1 MSNPSANQSDENSV
15 QRDQDQ
21 QAANSNSDS
30 DYSSFEQSND
40 QDMNVDQ
47 CIFENDASEGDSADE
62 EKSNLDDE
70 DRADQLED
78 VWYEAISEF
87 EYSFE
92 KDCNY
97 YPTDKERIFQE
108 KLNDNKIREFC
119 GGFHIFSIF
128 NLLGS
133 LNGFFKCDKCNDTV
147 SLFIYDNWFVF

>member
-62 EKSNLDDE
+62 KKSNLDDE
-70 DRADQLED
+70 TDQTSLKM
-78 VWYEAISEF
+78 F
-87 EYSFE
+87 GTKQFP
-92 KDCNY
+92 N
-97 YPTDKERIFQE
+97 
-108 KLNDNKIREFC
+108 LNIHLRKTVIIILQIKNV
-119 GGFHIFSIF
+119 
-128 NLLGS
+128 
-133 LNGFFKCDKCNDTV
+133 FFKKN
-147 SLFIYDNWFVF
+147 